1 MQHNMITGIGCFA
14 KPATLSRVF
23 RKMVRD
29 FALGQVE
36 DIGPANRHEWGG
48 AETARL
54 IAALMAGERVKQR
67 PSDSN
72 CLDATEDRQIT
83 GFFLTLK
90 DQKLNLS
97 IFAKTGG
104 SRNQRYSA
112 VLYGITK
119 LRFRRL
125 N

>member
-1 MQHNMITGIGCFA
+1 MQNNMITGIGCFA

-23 RKMVRD
+23 RKMVCD

-54 IAALMAGERVKQR
+54 IAALMDGEKVKQR
-67 PSDSN
+67 PSGSS
-72 CLDATEDRQIT
+72 CPDATEDREIT

-104 SRNQRYSA
+104 SRKQRYSA
-112 VLYGITK
+112 ILYGITK
-119 LRFRRL
+119 LRYRRL

>member
-1 MQHNMITGIGCFA
+1 MQHNMITGIGCFG

-36 DIGPANRHEWGG
+36 GIGPANGHEWGG
-48 AETARL
+48 AETGRL
-54 IAALMAGERVKQR
+54 IAALMAGEKVKPH
-67 PSDSN
+67 PSDSS
-72 CLDATEDRQIT
+72 CPDAAEDREIT

-90 DQKLNLS
+90 DRKLSLS

-104 SRNQRYSA
+104 SRKQRYSA
-112 VLYGITK
+112 VLDGITK
-119 LRFRRL
+119 LRYSRL

>member
-23 RKMVRD
+23 RKMIRD

-36 DIGPANRHEWGG
+36 GIGPANRHEWGG
-48 AETARL
+48 TETARL
-54 IAALMAGERVKQR
+54 IAALMAGEKVKPH
-67 PSDSN
+67 PSDSG
-72 CLDATEDRQIT
+72 CPDAAEDREIT

-104 SRNQRYSA
+104 SREQRYSA
-112 VLYGITK
+112 VLDGITK
-119 LRFRRL
+119 LRYSRL

>member
-1 MQHNMITGIGCFA
+1 MQNNMITGIGCFA

-23 RKMVRD
+23 RKMVRE

-36 DIGPANRHEWGG
+36 GVGPANRHEWGG

-54 IAALMAGERVKQR
+54 VAALIAGEKVKPR
-67 PSDSN
+67 LSDSS
-72 CLDATEDRQIT
+72 CPDATEEREIT
-83 GFFLTLK
+83 GFFMTLK

-104 SRNQRYSA
+104 SRKQRYSA
-112 VLYGITK
+112 VLDGITR
-119 LRFRRL
+119 LRYSRL